1 MSQRLTELIA
11 FYRETFRRFAPR
23 QVLPEIV
30 VEFYAYVRLSHT
42 IRRRGERVQVRLS
55 DLLAD
60 APDEVQQ
67 ALAVILVA
75 KLLRRTVPPE
85 ALAVYR
91 VYASQPR
98 TAQAAEVRR
107 QTAGHKFVSSP
118 QGGFYNLERL
128 FHKLNRRYF
137 DGALPQPT
145 LTWSQHEP
153 RRILGHHDATHNTIV
168 VSRALDAHDVPDWVV
183 EFVLYHEMLH
193 IKHPTRI
200 INGRRAIHTAV
211 FRADERLFPR
221 YAEAQEWLAHS
232 ATSAPR
238 AKKRPLPA
246 NKR

>member
-1 MSQRLTELIA
+1 MSQRLTELTA
-11 FYRETFRRFAPR
+11 FYRETFRQFAPR

-30 VEFYAYVRLSHT
+30 VEFYAYVRLTHT
-42 IRRRGERVQVRLS
+42 IRRRGACVRVRLS
-55 DLLAD
+55 DLVAD
-60 APDEVQQ
+60 APDEVQR
-67 ALAVILVA
+67 ALAMLLVT
-75 KLLRRTVPPE
+75 KLLKQPTPPE
-85 ALAVYR
+85 ASAVYR
-91 VYASQPR
+91 AYASQPR
-98 TAQAAEVRR
+98 TARAAEIRR
-107 QTAGHKFVSSP
+107 QSVGRKFVSSP

-137 DGALPQPT
+137 AGALPQPT
-145 LTWSQHEP
+145 LTWSQHEA

-168 VSRALDAHDVPDWVV
+168 VSRALDAYDVPDWVV

-221 YAEAQEWLAHS
+221 CDEAREWLAHS
-232 ATSAPR
+232 AASVPR
-238 AKKRPLPA
+238 TKKRSQPA